1 MISKRYTVQYMKFF
15 FTFDIFLELLYLYS
29 ILKKCKQICV
39 LLFVSLCIKLLFHRK
54 AVDIW
59 VKAVIHSTSIK
70 YVLHYDRDIGLF
82 MWSTT
87 EAVDLL
93 NKLLPDYRES
103 DIWRNNFKK
112 MICCYF

>member
-1 MISKRYTVQYMKFF
+1 MISKRYTVYEIFF

-59 VKAVIHSTSIK
+59 VKAVIHSRSIK
-70 YVLHYDRDIGLF
+70 YVLNYDRDIGLF

-87 EAVDLL
+87 EAVDLF
-93 NKLLPDYRES
+93 NKLLTDYRES